1 MIYSDHVCQ
10 PYNIL
15 YFYFTHIRIISE
27 SYSKNPSQSQSSS
40 RLEACV
46 WSAST
51 GTKSGRKER
60 TRRGSD
66 GESGRGFLSVPVEGL
81 CSVIKKMFFDI
92 IQVFSKICLF
102 MCIYIYMYMIIYIY
116 IIYICICLL
125 IWSRHM
131 VFVDMNQQK
140 WSLEQLIHSYR
151 DIGSILTFTREHSS
165 TCGKPM

>member
-1 MIYSDHVCQ
+1 MYVKHTISYISTF
-10 PYNIL
+10 L
-15 YFYFTHIRIISE
+15 ISE

-40 RLEACV
+40 RLQACV

-81 CSVIKKMFFDI
+81 CFVKKIVSMIMHVIWYHTSVLKNMCVYVYI
-92 IQVFSKICLF
+92 L
-102 MCIYIYMYMIIYIY
+102 CIYIWIYIY
-116 IIYICICLL
+116 ICLH

-131 VFVDMNQQK
+131 VFVDMNQQE

-151 DIGSILTFTREHSS
+151 DIGSTLTFTREHSS